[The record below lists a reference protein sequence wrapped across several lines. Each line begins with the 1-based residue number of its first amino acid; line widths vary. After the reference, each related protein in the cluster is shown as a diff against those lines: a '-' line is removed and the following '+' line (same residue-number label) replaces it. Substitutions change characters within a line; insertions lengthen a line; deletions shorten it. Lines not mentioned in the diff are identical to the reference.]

1 MNEAEKLY
9 EFLLQ
14 VRSNSMPA
22 ASLRAWAARMPER
35 LTPASPAAR
44 KVLALAGEVAR
55 SGDYPLAVLDAWL
68 PRAEWLHCLAGFGE
82 EYTLIES
89 EEDFPVI
96 LHDGVLERLEY
107 SEETWSCRLELP
119 NVGVE
124 LLALWVTEL
133 TLRPQPGSPWL
144 DDGFVSFG
152 QGSTTLKLEP
162 LGTITARALG
172 WRPVPH
178 QSVGL

>member
-1 MNEAEKLY
+1 MNEAAKLY

-35 LTPASPAAR
+35 LTPASPAA
-44 KVLALAGEVAR
+44 GEVAR
-55 SGDYPLAVLDAWL
+55 SDDYSLAVLDAWL

-96 LHDGVLERLEY
+96 LHECSSGWLEY
-107 SEETWSCRLELP
+107 SEEGWSCRLELP
-119 NVGVE
+119 NVGAE
-124 LLALWVTEL
+124 LLALWVTH
-133 TLRPQPGSPWL
+133 PSP
-144 DDGFVSFG
+144 
-152 QGSTTLKLEP
+152 P
-162 LGTITARALG
+162 ARKPMA
-172 WRPVPH
+172 R
-178 QSVGL
+178 